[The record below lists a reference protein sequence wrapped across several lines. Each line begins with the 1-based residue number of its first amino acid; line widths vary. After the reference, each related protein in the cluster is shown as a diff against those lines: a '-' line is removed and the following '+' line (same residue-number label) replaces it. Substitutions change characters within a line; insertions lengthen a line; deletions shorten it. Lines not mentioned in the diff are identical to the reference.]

1 MHASSVPNTDAA
13 GPLLQRAAG
22 LRSSVAKS
30 HRCARDIHDSLR
42 RFGELL
48 DALANS
54 PFVAHMRQLK
64 ASVVGCPERQGLGPV
79 HLDRDVDHG

>member
-13 GPLLQRAAG
+13 GPLLQWAAG
-22 LRSSVAKS
+22 LQSSVAES
-30 HRCARDIHDSLR
+30 RRCAREIHDGVR

-48 DALANS
+48 ATAANG
-54 PFVAHMRQLK
+54 PFVAHMRQLR

-79 HLDRDVDHG
+79 HLYRDVDHG